1 MAYIPSRRK
10 RHHTDRSDATIN
22 LTSMMDMFTII
33 LVFLLK
39 TYATEG
45 ALIQPSESLALPH
58 SSVRNQPEVALDL
71 IVSKEMILV
80 NDKPVVSM
88 AEVAKQRGGIIEL
101 LKKELMLH
109 SSKALEMEEKHD
121 IVFSGKVVIQGDKSI
136 HYKDLVKVMATCGAS
151 DFPNMRLVVYQSE

>member
-45 ALIQPSESLALPH
+45 ALIQPSESLVLPH
-58 SSVRNQPEVALDL
+58 SSVQNQPEVALDL
-71 IVSKEMILV
+71 IVSIEMILV

-88 AEVAKQRGGIIEL
+88 AEVTKQRGGIIEL

-136 HYKDLVKVMATCGAS
+136 HYKDLVKVMATCGVS